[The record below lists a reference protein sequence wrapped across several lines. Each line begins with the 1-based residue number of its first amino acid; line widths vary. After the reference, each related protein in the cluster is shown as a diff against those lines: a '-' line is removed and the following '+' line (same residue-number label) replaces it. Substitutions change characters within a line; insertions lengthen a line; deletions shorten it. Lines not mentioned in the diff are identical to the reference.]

1 MGNCI
6 NKQEISDE
14 SSISS
19 IEEIR
24 SEKNFKS
31 KKSNRFRYFP
41 PYVLKTRQTKK
52 AVRFASKNHSNL
64 FIVYLA
70 AFMS

>member
-1 MGNCI
+1 MAADSKHRNLHIFTNRNKMGNCI

-19 IEEIR
+19 IEEIS

-31 KKSNRFRYFP
+31 KKSNRLNYFNMHMNG
-41 PYVLKTRQTKK
+41 V
-52 AVRFASKNHSNL
+52 N
-64 FIVYLA
+64 
-70 AFMS
+70 

>member
-19 IEEIR
+19 IEEMR
-24 SEKNFKS
+24 SEKSFKS
-31 KKSNRFRYFP
+31 KKSNRLDYFNMDFP
-41 PYVLKTRQTKK
+41 PNVLKSSKTKK
-52 AVRFASKNHSNL
+52 TSSKP
-64 FIVYLA
+64 
-70 AFMS
+70 

>member
-24 SEKNFKS
+24 SENSFKS
-31 KKSNRFRYFP
+31 KKSKWLDYFNMDFP
-41 PYVLKTRQTKK
+41 SKVLKSSKTKK
-52 AVRFASKNHSNL
+52 TISFNLMHILSKYK
-64 FIVYLA
+64 IQ
-70 AFMS
+70 